1 MGSYLSTPITEKH
14 TDTGVHLHS
23 DIKLTY
29 CVSEMQGWRKDMEDA
44 HITEPDIGTDSAFFA
59 VFDGHGGSEV
69 ATFCAKHMTDELKKL
84 PEYVN
89 GDYEKALTSINHH
102 LDDLIQGESAEDG
115 VGVGA
120 GQEANDDDA
129 DEMEEEF
136 VSRSRSAEDLATLEA
151 EVRISKAEAVEVM
164 MKLMAL
170 QRGRQD
176 GKGEQSCDLVNAGC
190 TSVVTL
196 IRGRDLY
203 VANAGD
209 SRVELNRIKKAGGF
223 VTDQGRVNG
232 NLNLSRCI
240 GDLKYKIDKS
250 IPASEQIITA
260 EPDILKFK
268 ITDEDEF
275 IILGC
280 DGIWDCKTNQEAVD
294 FVRPRLQSGVPLE
307 EVTEELLDSI
317 ICKDPSSTGGIGA
330 DNMTFMIIKID
341 KVVK

>member
-1 MGSYLSTPITEKH
+1 MLNSNIRYTFYIYVVYVVAGMNKAKTE
-14 TDTGVHLHS
+14 G
-23 DIKLTY
+23 
-29 CVSEMQGWRKDMEDA
+29 
-44 HITEPDIGTDSAFFA
+44 
-59 VFDGHGGSEV
+59 
-69 ATFCAKHMTDELKKL
+69 
-84 PEYVN
+84 
-89 GDYEKALTSINHH
+89 
-102 LDDLIQGESAEDG
+102 
-115 VGVGA
+115 
-120 GQEANDDDA
+120 
-129 DEMEEEF
+129 
-136 VSRSRSAEDLATLEA
+136 
-151 EVRISKAEAVEVM
+151 ISKAEAVEVM

-176 GKGEQSCDLVNAGC
+176 GTIENGEGAEGKGEQSCDLVNAGC

-209 SRVELNRIKKAGGF
+209 SRGVMCRAGTAVALSYDHKPQDEVELNRIKKAGGF